1 MMDSMEQR
9 ISSKSKLKHFCE
21 QVINERI
28 TVSRAAM
35 DSAQSAANGE
45 EKSSAGDKYE
55 TSRAMSHLEK
65 DMHARQLMN
74 HLRQFALL
82 QAVDVNRIYT
92 SVAAGAFI
100 QCGDVNFFIAAG
112 LGKQLVDQVEIIF
125 LSAESPLARQMMG
138 KTIGDVIVFNGKFS
152 IVDVY

>member
-1 MMDSMEQR
+1 MDSMEQR
-9 ISSKSKLKHFCE
+9 ISFKNKLKHFCE
-21 QVINERI
+21 GVMRERI
-28 TVSRAAM
+28 AATRAAM

-55 TSRAMSHLEK
+55 TSRAMNHLEK

-100 QCGDVNFFIAAG
+100 QCRSVSFFIVAG
-112 LGKQLVDQVEIIF
+112 LGKQLVDEVQIIF

-138 KTIGDVIVFNGKFS
+138 KTIGDVIVFNGEFS
-152 IVDVY
+152 IADVY